1 MNEFADGYLLI
12 LMYIIELN
20 TPKSQQY
27 TAYIYAPDRMLTYT
41 YTHRIIAA
49 PLRALNSS
57 QQPATKNFEEK
68 MKMQNTQCVMY
79 NNNNN
84 THIEHAQKTW
94 GWEPTLVS
102 VFFVLCFFLV
112 LVLVVLFELLLF
124 KCSNSLPLSII
135 GVWGWLAN
143 GFTSPPNSSSSS
155 SKSKLL
161 DLFFESFLIFATH
174 KAEKMASFHLPISP
188 TPLLKIEKR
197 SEVLK

>member
-49 PLRALNSS
+49 PLNSS

-135 GVWGWLAN
+135 GVWVISKWIH
-143 GFTSPPNSSSSS
+143 FT
-155 SKSKLL
+155 K
-161 DLFFESFLIFATH
+161 LIFLFIKIKTLGPLSTSTFLRFCDATENRTCSFCESTEDPEH
-174 KAEKMASFHLPISP
+174 KLQSCSRCM
-188 TPLLKIEKR
+188 
-197 SEVLK
+197 